1 MVSMLVY
8 LWSREFPNAQ
18 INIYGLVNMKVNF
31 ASLCV
36 KDCICYTQG
45 TQNILWDFCKS
56 PDSLGNG
63 QIFISLNVGNI
74 TGDLA
79 CLPWVGKK

>member
-31 ASLCV
+31 ASLCAE
-36 KDCICYTQG
+36 DFIGYTQG
-45 TQNILWDFCKS
+45 TQSILWDF
-56 PDSLGNG
+56 L
-63 QIFISLNVGNI
+63 
-74 TGDLA
+74 
-79 CLPWVGKK
+79 